1 MSKQNKLSQRQLDVI
16 EDLFASELDEQAV
29 LEKYRVTPRLYEKW
43 QADDA
48 FIEQFQ
54 RRIAAAYRSSAAL
67 LARSAPKAAA
77 KLVQLTQCDK
87 EETARKACLD
97 IISMHA
103 EWAGGDGQPT
113 KDNRRSNPDPVQ
125 GFALPEQT
133 ASKILAIL
141 AEAEPGPTDGA

>member
-29 LEKYRVTPRLYEKW
+29 LEKYRVTPRLYKKW

-77 KLVQLTQCDK
+77 KLVQLTQCKK
-87 EETARKACLD
+87 EEIVRKACLD
-97 IISMHA
+97 IISMHTPLSA
-103 EWAGGDGQPT
+103 PPRPKAADPDVPEQSPT
-113 KDNRRSNPDPVQ
+113 LS
-125 GFALPEQT
+125 EQT
-133 ASKILAIL
+133 ASKILALL

>member
-16 EDLFASELDEQAV
+16 EDLFAGELDEQAV
-29 LEKYRVTPRLYEKW
+29 LEKRRVSPRLYRKW

-54 RRIAAAYRSSAAL
+54 RRIAAAYRRSAAL

-77 KLVQLTQCDK
+77 RLVQLTQCDK

-97 IISMHA
+97 IISMQKPLLA
-103 EWAGGDGQPT
+103 PSRPKAAD
-113 KDNRRSNPDPVQ
+113 PD
-125 GFALPEQT
+125 APEQSPT
-133 ASKILAIL
+133 LSERAASKILALL
-141 AEAEPGPTDGA
+141 AEENQPQDDAG

>member
-16 EDLFASELDEQAV
+16 EDLFAGELDEQAV
-29 LEKYRVTPRLYEKW
+29 LEKRRVSPRLYRKW

-54 RRIAAAYRSSAAL
+54 RRIAAAYRRSAAL

-77 KLVQLTQCDK
+77 RLVQLTQCDK

-97 IISMHA
+97 VISMQTPLSA
-103 EWAGGDGQPT
+103 PPRPKAAGPDVPEQSPT
-113 KDNRRSNPDPVQ
+113 LSD
-125 GFALPEQT
+125 QT
-133 ASKILAIL
+133 ASKILALL
-141 AEAEPGPTDGA
+141 AEENQPQDDAG

>member
-16 EDLFASELDEQAV
+16 EDLFAGELDEQAV
-29 LEKYRVTPRLYEKW
+29 LEKYRVTPRLYKKW

-77 KLVQLTQCDK
+77 KLVQLTQCKK
-87 EETARKACLD
+87 EEIVRKACLD
-97 IISMHA
+97 IISMHTPLSA
-103 EWAGGDGQPT
+103 PPRPKAADPDVPEQSPT
-113 KDNRRSNPDPVQ
+113 LS
-125 GFALPEQT
+125 EQT
-133 ASKILAIL
+133 ASKILALL

>member
-16 EDLFASELDEQAV
+16 EDLFAGELDEQAV
-29 LEKYRVTPRLYEKW
+29 LEKHRVTPRLYRKW

-54 RRIAAAYRSSAAL
+54 RRIATAYRRSAAL

-77 KLVQLTQCDK
+77 RLVQLTQCDK

-97 IISMHA
+97 IIAM
-103 EWAGGDGQPT
+103 QPSST
-113 KDNRRSNPDPVQ
+113 PASKPQHPDP
-125 GFALPEQT
+125 GTPDHPHTLTPQT
-133 ASKILAIL
+133 AAKILAIL
-141 AEAEPGPTDGA
+141 AEEG

>member
-16 EDLFASELDEQAV
+16 EDLFAGELDEQAV
-29 LEKYRVTPRLYEKW
+29 LEKHRVKPRLYEKW

-48 FIEQFQ
+48 FIEQFE
-54 RRIAAAYRSSAAL
+54 RRIAAAYRQSAAMI
-67 LARSAPKAAA
+67 ASYAPVAAA

-97 IISMHA
+97 IISMQTPLLA
-103 EWAGGDGQPT
+103 QPRP
-113 KDNRRSNPDPVQ
+113 KAADPDVPDQ
-125 GFALPEQT
+125 SPTLSEQA

-141 AEAEPGPTDGA
+141 AEQADAG

>member
-1 MSKQNKLSQRQLDVI
+1 MSKQNRLSQRQLDVI
-16 EDLFASELDEQAV
+16 EDLFAAELDEQAV
-29 LEKYRVTPRLYEKW
+29 LEKHRVNPRLYEKW

-54 RRIAAAYRSSAAL
+54 RRIAAAYRRSAAL

-77 KLVQLTQCDK
+77 KLVQLTQCEK
-87 EETARKACLD
+87 EEIARKACLD

-113 KDNRRSNPDPVQ
+113 EDNRRASPDPVQ
-125 GFALPEQT
+125 GFALPDQT
-133 ASKILAIL
+133 ASKILALL
-141 AEAEPGPTDGA
+141 AEAGQEPTNSS